1 MSKEGRG
8 ERLLFLNFGAEQH
21 WNMNEKQREM
31 STAAAANDGGERG
44 SNIEFLND
52 QQAAD
57 SDFFSLSLSLIL
69 TEQRERESTN

>member
-1 MSKEGRG
+1 MK
-8 ERLLFLNFGAEQH
+8 
-21 WNMNEKQREM
+21 EKQREM

-57 SDFFSLSLSLIL
+57 SDFFFSLSLIL
-69 TEQRERESTN
+69 TE